1 MLFSERNIYNEK
13 PLMLNDISENCKTRI
28 LNRFN
33 VFFKIQLN
41 VVSSIY
47 ILNILWDRLGYK
59 VDLDLYE
66 LENEDI
72 RDLLMN
78 QINRIWYAQQWYT
91 YYDILEIILSFSV
104 SDSKLI
110 GGNEKEKISNFKND
124 VNKIFVEENIG
135 NRIIDNQVVNITT
148 EEEINEI
155 EKAMDSIFDSVNNHL
170 EKALSFYSD
179 RKNPDY
185 KNSIKESISAVE
197 SMCCIIC
204 GKKVELGKAL
214 GKLEMNGIYIHGAMK
229 NGFQALYGY
238 ASDES
243 GIRHGGIEDKEVTEE
258 DAKFMLV
265 SCSAFVNYLKVK
277 FNKMKENNNG

>member
-33 VFFKIQLN
+33 VFFRMQLD
-41 VVSSIY
+41 VMPSIF
-47 ILNILWDRLGYK
+47 ILNILWDRLGHK

-104 SDSKLI
+104 LDSKVI
-110 GGNEKEKISNFKND
+110 GSNEKEKITNFKNG
-124 VNKIFVEENIG
+124 VNKIFLEENIG
-135 NRIIDNQVVNITT
+135 YRIINNQVVDITN
-148 EEEINEI
+148 EEEIDEI
-155 EKAMDSIFDSVNNHL
+155 EKAMDSIFDTVNNHF
-170 EKALSFYSD
+170 EKALLFYSD

-204 GKKVELGKAL
+204 EEKVVLGKAL
-214 GKLEMNGIYIHGAMK
+214 GKLEKNGIYIHGAMK

-265 SCSAFVNYLKVK
+265 TCSAFVNYLKVK
-277 FNKMKENNNG
+277 FNKMKENSNG

>member
-33 VFFKIQLN
+33 VFFRMQLD
-41 VVSSIY
+41 VMPSIF
-47 ILNILWDRLGYK
+47 ILNILWDRLGHK

-91 YYDILEIILSFSV
+91 YYDILEIILSFGV
-104 SDSKLI
+104 LDSKVI
-110 GGNEKEKISNFKND
+110 GSNEKEKITNFKNG
-124 VNKIFVEENIG
+124 VNKIFLEENIG
-135 NRIIDNQVVNITT
+135 YRIINNQVVDITN
-148 EEEINEI
+148 EEEIDEI
-155 EKAMDSIFDSVNNHL
+155 EKAMDSIFDTVNNHF
-170 EKALSFYSD
+170 EKALLFYSD

-204 GKKVELGKAL
+204 EEKVELGKAL
-214 GKLEMNGIYIHGAMK
+214 GKLEKNGIYIHGAMK

-265 SCSAFVNYLKVK
+265 TCSAFVNYLKVK
-277 FNKMKENNNG
+277 FNKMKENSNG

>member
-33 VFFKIQLN
+33 VFFRMQLD
-41 VVSSIY
+41 VMPSIF
-47 ILNILWDRLGYK
+47 ILNILWDRLGHK

-104 SDSKLI
+104 LDSKVI
-110 GGNEKEKISNFKND
+110 GSNEKEKITNFKNG
-124 VNKIFVEENIG
+124 VNKIFLEENIG
-135 NRIIDNQVVNITT
+135 YRIINNQVVDITN
-148 EEEINEI
+148 EEEIDEI
-155 EKAMDSIFDSVNNHL
+155 EKAVDSIFDTVNNHF
-170 EKALSFYSD
+170 EKALLFYSD

-204 GKKVELGKAL
+204 EEKVELGKAL
-214 GKLEMNGIYIHGAMK
+214 GKLEKNGIYIHGAMK

-265 SCSAFVNYLKVK
+265 TCSAFVNYLKVK
-277 FNKMKENNNG
+277 FNKMKENSNG

>member
-1 MLFSERNIYNEK
+1 MLFSERNIHKEK
-13 PLMLNDISENCKTRI
+13 TLVLNNISENCKTRI

-33 VFFKIQLN
+33 IFFRKQLN
-41 VVSSIY
+41 VVPSLY

-66 LENEDI
+66 LEYKDF
-72 RDLLMN
+72 RDFL
-78 QINRIWYAQQWYT
+78 INKFNRLWYAQQWYT

-104 SDSKLI
+104 SDNKLI
-110 GGNEKEKISNFKND
+110 GEDEKEKISNFKNG
-124 VNKIFVEENIG
+124 VNEIFVEENIG
-135 NRIIDNQVVNITT
+135 YRIINNQVVNITT

-155 EKAMDSIFDSVNNHL
+155 EKAMDSVFDSVNDHF

-204 GKKVELGKAL
+204 GEKVELGKAL
-214 GKLEMNGIYIHGAMK
+214 GRLEKNEIYIHGAMR
-229 NGFQALYGY
+229 NGFQSLYGY
-238 ASDES
+238 TSDES

-265 SCSAFVNYLKVK
+265 TCSAFVNYLKVK
-277 FNKMKENNNG
+277 FNKMKENGNG

>member
-1 MLFSERNIYNEK
+1 MLFSERNIYKEK
-13 PLMLNDISENCKTRI
+13 PLVLNNISENCKTRI

-33 VFFKIQLN
+33 IFFRMQLN
-41 VVSSIY
+41 VVPSIY

-66 LENEDI
+66 LEYKDI
-72 RDLLMN
+72 RDLLIN
-78 QINRIWYAQQWYT
+78 KINRIWYAQQWYT

-104 SDSKLI
+104 SDNKLI
-110 GGNEKEKISNFKND
+110 GGDEKEKISNFKNG

-135 NRIIDNQVVNITT
+135 YHIINNQVVNITT

-155 EKAMDSIFDSVNNHL
+155 EKAMDSVFDSVNDHF

-214 GKLEMNGIYIHGAMK
+214 GKLEKNGIYIHGAMK

-258 DAKFMLV
+258 DAKFMLIT
-265 SCSAFVNYLKVK
+265 CSAFVNYLKVK
-277 FNKMKENNNG
+277 FNKMKENGNG

>member
-33 VFFKIQLN
+33 VFFRMQLD
-41 VVSSIY
+41 VMPSIF

-91 YYDILEIILSFSV
+91 YYDILEIILSLSV
-104 SDSKLI
+104 LDSKVI
-110 GGNEKEKISNFKND
+110 GSNEKEKITNFKNG
-124 VNKIFVEENIG
+124 VNKIFLEENIG
-135 NRIIDNQVVNITT
+135 YRIINNQVVDITN
-148 EEEINEI
+148 EEEIDEI
-155 EKAMDSIFDSVNNHL
+155 EKAMDSIFDTVNNHF
-170 EKALSFYSD
+170 EKALLFYSD

-204 GKKVELGKAL
+204 EEKVVLGKAL
-214 GKLEMNGIYIHGAMK
+214 GKLEKNGIYIHGAMK

-265 SCSAFVNYLKVK
+265 TCSAFVNYLKVK
-277 FNKMKENNNG
+277 FNKMKENSNG

>member
-13 PLMLNDISENCKTRI
+13 PLMLNDISDNCKTRI

-33 VFFKIQLN
+33 VFFRMQLD
-41 VVSSIY
+41 VMPSIF
-47 ILNILWDRLGYK
+47 ILNILWDRLGHK

-72 RDLLMN
+72 RELLMN

-104 SDSKLI
+104 LDSKVI
-110 GGNEKEKISNFKND
+110 GSNEKEKITNFKNG
-124 VNKIFVEENIG
+124 VNKIFLEENIG
-135 NRIIDNQVVNITT
+135 YRIINNQVVDITN
-148 EEEINEI
+148 EEEIDEI
-155 EKAMDSIFDSVNNHL
+155 EKAMDSIFDTVNNHF
-170 EKALSFYSD
+170 EKGLLFYSD
-179 RKNPDY
+179 RKNSDY

-204 GKKVELGKAL
+204 EEKVELGKAL
-214 GKLEMNGIYIHGAMK
+214 GKLEKNGIYIHGAMK

-265 SCSAFVNYLKVK
+265 TCSAFVNYLKVK
-277 FNKMKENNNG
+277 FEKMKESSNG

>member
-33 VFFKIQLN
+33 VFFRMQLD
-41 VVSSIY
+41 VMPSIF

-104 SDSKLI
+104 LDSKVI
-110 GGNEKEKISNFKND
+110 GSNEKEKITNFKNG
-124 VNKIFVEENIG
+124 VNKIFLEENIG
-135 NRIIDNQVVNITT
+135 YRIINNQVVDITN
-148 EEEINEI
+148 EEEIDEI
-155 EKAMDSIFDSVNNHL
+155 EKAMDSIFDTVNNHF
-170 EKALSFYSD
+170 EKALLFYSD

-204 GKKVELGKAL
+204 EEKVVLGKAL
-214 GKLEMNGIYIHGAMK
+214 GKLEKNGIYIHGAMK

-238 ASDES
+238 ASDEN

-265 SCSAFVNYLKVK
+265 TCSAFVNYLKVK
-277 FNKMKENNNG
+277 FNKMKENSNG

>member
-1 MLFSERNIYNEK
+1 MLFSERNIHKEK
-13 PLMLNDISENCKTRI
+13 TLVLNNISENCKTRI

-33 VFFKIQLN
+33 IFFRKQLN
-41 VVSSIY
+41 VVPSLY

-59 VDLDLYE
+59 IDLDLYE
-66 LENEDI
+66 LEYKDF
-72 RDLLMN
+72 RDFL
-78 QINRIWYAQQWYT
+78 INKFNRLWYAQQWYT

-104 SDSKLI
+104 SDNKLI
-110 GGNEKEKISNFKND
+110 GEDEKEKISNFKNG
-124 VNKIFVEENIG
+124 VNEIFVEENIG
-135 NRIIDNQVVNITT
+135 YRIINNQVVNITT

-155 EKAMDSIFDSVNNHL
+155 EKAMDSVFDSVNDHF

-204 GKKVELGKAL
+204 GEKVELGKAL
-214 GKLEMNGIYIHGAMK
+214 GRLEKNEIYIHGAMR
-229 NGFQALYGY
+229 NGFQSLYGY
-238 ASDES
+238 TSDES

-265 SCSAFVNYLKVK
+265 TCSAFVNYLKVK
-277 FNKMKENNNG
+277 FNKMKENGNG

>member
-1 MLFSERNIYNEK
+1 MLFSERNIHKEK
-13 PLMLNDISENCKTRI
+13 TLVLNNISENCKTRI

-33 VFFKIQLN
+33 IFFRKQLN
-41 VVSSIY
+41 VVPSLY

-66 LENEDI
+66 LEYKDFRDFLINEF
-72 RDLLMN
+72 
-78 QINRIWYAQQWYT
+78 NRLWYAQQWYT

-104 SDSKLI
+104 SDNKLI
-110 GGNEKEKISNFKND
+110 GEDEKEKISNFKNG
-124 VNKIFVEENIG
+124 VNEIFVEENIG
-135 NRIIDNQVVNITT
+135 YRIINNQVVNITT

-155 EKAMDSIFDSVNNHL
+155 EKAMDSVFDSVNDHF

-204 GKKVELGKAL
+204 GEKVELGKAL
-214 GKLEMNGIYIHGAMK
+214 GRLEKNEIYIHGAMR
-229 NGFQALYGY
+229 NGFQSLYGY
-238 ASDES
+238 TSDES

-265 SCSAFVNYLKVK
+265 TCSAFVNYLKVK
-277 FNKMKENNNG
+277 FNKMKENGNG

>member
-72 RDLLMN
+72 RDLLME

-91 YYDILEIILSFSV
+91 YYDILEIMLSFSV

-135 NRIIDNQVVNITT
+135 YRIIDNQVVNITT

-214 GKLEMNGIYIHGAMK
+214 GKLEKNGIYIHGAMK

>member
-33 VFFKIQLN
+33 VFFRMQLD
-41 VVSSIY
+41 VMPSIF
-47 ILNILWDRLGYK
+47 ILNILWDRLGHK

-104 SDSKLI
+104 LDSKVI
-110 GGNEKEKISNFKND
+110 GSNEKEKITNFKNG
-124 VNKIFVEENIG
+124 VNKIFLEENIG
-135 NRIIDNQVVNITT
+135 YRIINNQVVDITN
-148 EEEINEI
+148 EEEIDEI
-155 EKAMDSIFDSVNNHL
+155 EKAMDSIFDTVNNHF
-170 EKALSFYSD
+170 EKALLFYSD

-204 GKKVELGKAL
+204 EEKVELGKAL
-214 GKLEMNGIYIHGAMK
+214 GKLEKNGIYIHGAMK

-265 SCSAFVNYLKVK
+265 TCSAFVNYLKVK
-277 FNKMKENNNG
+277 FNKMKENSNG

>member
-72 RDLLMN
+72 RDLLMK

-91 YYDILEIILSFSV
+91 YYDILEIMLSFSV

-135 NRIIDNQVVNITT
+135 YRIIDNQVVNITT

-214 GKLEMNGIYIHGAMK
+214 GKLEKNGIYIHGAMK